1 MRFFRFFYDL
11 EIRHKLLYSYAVLFM
26 LILICFGSFTYIV
39 VRRTV
44 QENIESELKNST
56 AALLNM
62 VRTGVT
68 VSIKNHLRA
77 VAEKN
82 LEIVQDFYEMQQ
94 KGFMT
99 REEAQARARTVLLS
113 QSIGKTGY
121 IACVDSKGAMV
132 LHPER
137 SWEGKDI
144 TDHAFVRKM
153 ISRKEGYLEYQWRNP
168 GDEAPRPKALFMSYF
183 EPWDW
188 IINVSSYREEF
199 SALIHVDDF
208 REIIMEQRFGKSG
221 YAFVMDGHGR
231 MIIHPS
237 FEGVNI
243 LNRSDSIFEPL
254 TRLLTEKNGRIEY
267 LWQGPDQPRARRQL
281 VIFNAIPEYDWVVAA
296 CSYLDESYAPLRHLT
311 NIMAGTL
318 MAAFL
323 LVLPITFFVSGLITN
338 PLRDLIGKME
348 EGGRGNFKV
357 RSRSGSADEVGR
369 LIHYFNLFM
378 DRLQRY
384 SNKLETEIAERKD
397 AEEALKISEGKYRSV
412 MHAAPDP
419 IIVYDTKGYVTY
431 LNPAFTS
438 VFGWTAEEC
447 LGRRIDFVPDE
458 NWPETRKWLNIIASG
473 KKLPSV
479 ETRRYT
485 KSGEI
490 IDVSLSGAAYYDSS
504 GQPTGSVIIHRDIND
519 LKRLE
524 KEVLEIGD
532 REQQK
537 IGQNLHDDLC
547 PHLIGIEGLLKVMR
561 NRLGSVDKST
571 LKLVDQITEL
581 IKEAISKS
589 RQLSRGLCPVH
600 LVERG
605 LETALGELAAKCTG
619 IFDIAC
625 DFQCDHPM
633 PVANNFISTHL
644 FRITQEAV
652 NNAALHGEP
661 TRIDVC
667 LDVGPER
674 VRLTVE
680 DNGRGI
686 SKGVDHEGL
695 GLRIMNFRAKLIGG
709 VLNIDSAQGKG
720 TRVTLTLRNRA
731 SHDEVECLKNAS

>member
-1 MRFFRFFYDL
+1 MRFFRYYYDL
-11 EIRHKLLYSYAVLFM
+11 KIRHKLLYSYAALFM
-26 LILICFGSFTYIV
+26 LILISFGSFTYMI

-62 VRTGVT
+62 VRTAVT

-82 LEIVQDFYEMQQ
+82 LEIVQDIHDMQQ
-94 KGFMT
+94 KGSMT
-99 REEAQARARTVLLS
+99 REEAQARARSVLLS
-113 QSIGKTGY
+113 QTIGDTGY
-121 IACVDSKGAMV
+121 IACVDSKGTMV

-144 TDHAFVRKM
+144 TDHAFVREM

-168 GDEAPRPKALFMSYF
+168 GDETLRPKALFMSYF

-188 IINVSSYREEF
+188 IINVSSYRNEF
-199 SALIHVDDF
+199 SALVHVDDF
-208 REIIMEQRFGKSG
+208 RDIIMEQRFGKSG

-231 MIIHPS
+231 MIIHPY
-237 FEGVNI
+237 FEGISI

-281 VIFNAIPEYDWVVAA
+281 VIFNSIPEYDWVVAA

-318 MAAFL
+318 IAAFL

-338 PLRDLIGKME
+338 PLRELIEKME

-357 RSRSGSADEVGR
+357 RSRAGSADEVGR
-369 LIHYFNLFM
+369 LIRYFNLFM
-378 DRLQRY
+378 ERLQKY
-384 SNKLETEIAERKD
+384 SHKLETEIAERKE
-397 AEEALKISEGKYRSV
+397 AEEALKISEEKYRSV

-419 IIVYDTKGYVTY
+419 IIVYDMKGYVTY
-431 LNPAFTS
+431 LNPAFSS

-447 LGRRIDFVPDE
+447 LGRRMNFVPEE
-458 NWPETRKWLNIIASG
+458 NWPETRKWLQIIAAG
-473 KKLPSV
+473 RKLPNV

-485 KSGEI
+485 KSGRI
-490 IDVSLSGAAYYDSS
+490 IDVGLSGAAYYDSS
-504 GQPTGSVIIHRDIND
+504 GRPAGSVIIHRDNTD

-524 KEVLEIGD
+524 KEVLEVGD

-537 IGQNLHDDLC
+537 IGQDLHDDLC

-561 NRLGSVDKST
+561 NRLRSADESAV
-571 LKLVDQITEL
+571 KLLDQITEL
-581 IKEAISKS
+581 VREAIGKS

-619 IFDIAC
+619 IFDISC
-625 DFQCDHPM
+625 NFQCDHSV
-633 PVANNFISTHL
+633 PVADSFISTHL

-652 NNAALHGEP
+652 NNAVIHGQP

-667 LDVGPER
+667 LDVDPEW
-674 VRLTVE
+674 VHLTVE
-680 DNGRGI
+680 DNGSGI
-686 SKGVDHEGL
+686 PEGVGHEGL

-709 VLNIDSAQGKG
+709 VLSIDSGQGKG
-720 TRVTLTLRNRA
+720 ARVSLALRNWG
-731 SHDEVECLKNAS
+731 SCEELCLKSAS